1 MSTEK
6 ERKTEQLI
14 SVARSNINKLRTDNK
29 QPTIELRRPTKKK
42 QQKTKK
48 RNKTNT
54 LTNRNQDFCQNSCL
68 RQNFK
73 NVSDSEQFVST

>member
-42 QQKTKK
+42 TTKNKKTKQ
-48 RNKTNT
+48 NKQVDKSKPRF
-54 LTNRNQDFCQNSCL
+54 LP
-68 RQNFK
+68 
-73 NVSDSEQFVST
+73 E

>member
-42 QQKTKK
+42 TTK
-48 RNKTNT
+48 NK
-54 LTNRNQDFCQNSCL
+54 
-68 RQNFK
+68 K
-73 NVSDSEQFVST
+73 NETKQTG